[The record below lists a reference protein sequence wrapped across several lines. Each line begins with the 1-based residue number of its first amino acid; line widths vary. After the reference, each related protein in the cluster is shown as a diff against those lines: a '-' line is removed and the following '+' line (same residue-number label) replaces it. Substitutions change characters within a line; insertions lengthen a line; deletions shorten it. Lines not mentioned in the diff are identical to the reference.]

1 MKLHLPGQSILIAL
15 VALALCPG
23 QPGARPRPGWPAGAR
38 SARAAVA
45 GLAAVRARFEG
56 LTEAQVRVM
65 GYTNAAPSASLR

>member
-38 SARAAVA
+38 SASAAVA
-45 GLAAVRARFEG
+45 G
-56 LTEAQVRVM
+56 
-65 GYTNAAPSASLR
+65 PSRRPRPV